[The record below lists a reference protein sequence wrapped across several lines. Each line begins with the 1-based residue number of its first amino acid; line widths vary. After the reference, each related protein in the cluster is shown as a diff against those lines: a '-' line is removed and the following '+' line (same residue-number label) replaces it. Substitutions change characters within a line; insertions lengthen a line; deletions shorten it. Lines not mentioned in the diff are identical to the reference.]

1 MRGCQGVRTRQVLAW
16 SGGSG
21 DEGREW
27 RVWRGASGVVRIE
40 EWRGLNGSL
49 NDKVIGINRAS
60 TMRDYQWH

>member
-40 EWRGLNGSL
+40 EGDQVGL
-49 NDKVIGINRAS
+49 
-60 TMRDYQWH
+60 